1 MKLDTPHRKF
11 QVLDGHDLTLGSVSY
26 HLKGIWNRIWI
37 NDEGMIAR
45 SGKGGIQPFED
56 LITAVVYHGCFA
68 MHEIGCLH
76 NAAAKALT
84 NTLVS
89 EADS

>member
-1 MKLDTPHRKF
+1 MKLDTPNRKF
-11 QVLDGHDLTLGSVSY
+11 HVPNGHDLALGSVSD
-26 HLKGIWNRIWI
+26 HLEGIWNRIWI

-68 MHEIGCLH
+68 VHELGCFH
-76 NAAAKALT
+76 DAAAKALT
-84 NTLVS
+84 NTLVP
-89 EADS
+89 EADP